1 MVPAD
6 MAVPWATWSGHM
18 SRGSTRS
25 YGVRNHPP
33 FREPVTMRRSSTS
46 STYTSRSVPAVALL
60 AATVLLA
67 GLAGCSKAG
76 TAGSSSDGD
85 GGKGGSAAVD
95 VGLVYSRSGPL
106 AAYGKQYLEGFNA
119 GLAYATHGTGK
130 AAGHE
135 IHVTEQD
142 DAGDPAKAVAAA
154 KTLIGKGTKIIAG
167 TTDSGVALQLAPLAA
182 QNRVLYVSGPAATDG
197 LTGVNAY
204 TFRSGRQSYQDI
216 LTAGSLLGDSKGR
229 KVVVLTQNSAFG
241 QANVAAVKTVLGDGQ
256 GAKVDSVLAPPSAG
270 DLTPF
275 AQQVKS
281 KKPDLVFVAW
291 AGASAPALWTA
302 LDQQGVV
309 GSTKVVTGLAGT
321 ASYPLFGAAGAKVS
335 FLAHYFPGAGNNPVE
350 KAMLDGIAKA
360 GGTPDLFSPD
370 GFTAAQMIV
379 HAVESGSA
387 TDPTAMAKALEGWS
401 FQGPKGDEQIRAVD
415 HALLQPMFTAKL
427 TGTGAAPKP
436 ELISRLPKDAVTPP
450 SKQMAG

>member
-1 MVPAD
+1 MV
-6 MAVPWATWSGHM
+6 AVTMPCAVRTWSAHM
-18 SRGSTRS
+18 SAGPGRF
-25 YGVRNHPP
+25 YGVRNHSP
-33 FREPVTMRRSSTS
+33 FREPVIMRRSRTS
-46 STYTSRSVPAVALL
+46 RNHRNRSVPALALL
-60 AATVLLA
+60 AVAVL
-67 GLAGCSKAG
+67 LAGCSKAG
-76 TAGSSSDGD
+76 TAGSSSSGDGD
-85 GGKGGSAAVD
+85 AKGDAAAVD
-95 VGLVYSRSGPL
+95 VGLVYSRTGPL
-106 AAYGKQYLEGFNA
+106 AAYGKQYIDGFTA
-119 GLAYATHGTGK
+119 GLDYATHGTGK
-130 AAGHE
+130 AGGHE
-135 IHVTEQD
+135 IKVTEQD

-182 QNRVLYVSGPAATDG
+182 QNHVLYISGPAATDA
-197 LTGVNAY
+197 LTGLNAY

-216 LTAGSLLGDSKGR
+216 LTAGTLLGGTQGK

-241 QANVAAVKTVLGDGQ
+241 QANVSAVKAVLGAGQ
-256 GAKVDSVLAPPSAG
+256 GATVDSVLAPPSAG

-309 GSTKVVTGLAGT
+309 TSTKVVTGLAGI
-321 ASYPLFGAAGAKVS
+321 ASYPLFGAAGSKVS

-350 KAMLDGIAKA
+350 KAMLDGITKA

-379 HAVESGSA
+379 HAVEAGGA
-387 TDPTAMAKALEGWS
+387 TDAAAMAKALEGWS
-401 FQGPKGDEQIRAVD
+401 FQGPKGDEQVRASD
-415 HALLQPMFTAKL
+415 HALLQPMFTATL
-427 TGTGAAPKP
+427 TGSGAAAKP
-436 ELISRLPKDAVTPP
+436 QLVSRLPKESVTPP
-450 SKQMAG
+450 TKQMAG

>member
-1 MVPAD
+1 
-6 MAVPWATWSGHM
+6 
-18 SRGSTRS
+18 
-25 YGVRNHPP
+25 
-33 FREPVTMRRSSTS
+33 MRRSSTS

-216 LTAGSLLGDSKGR
+216 LTAGSLLGDSKGK

-427 TGTGAAPKP
+427 TGTGAAAKP

>member
-1 MVPAD
+1 
-6 MAVPWATWSGHM
+6 M
-18 SRGSTRS
+18 SASPGRF
-25 YGVRNHPP
+25 YGLPNHPRL
-33 FREPVTMRRSSTS
+33 REPVTMRRSPTS
-46 STYTSRSVPAVALL
+46 STSRSRSVAAPALL
-60 AATVLLA
+60 AAVLL
-67 GLAGCSKAG
+67 LAGCSKAG
-76 TAGSSSDGD
+76 EAGGPSSGGDAEKTAP
-85 GGKGGSAAVD
+85 VQ
-95 VGLVYSRSGPL
+95 VGLVYSKTGPL

-119 GLAYATHGTGK
+119 GLAYATHGTGT
-130 AAGHE
+130 AGGHS
-135 IHVTEQD
+135 IQVTEQD
-142 DAGDPAKAVAAA
+142 DTGDPAKAVAEA
-154 KTLIGKGTKIIAG
+154 KSLIGKGTHIIAG

-182 QNRVLYVSGPAATDG
+182 QNKVLYISGPAATDA

-229 KVVVLTQNSAFG
+229 KVTVLTQNSAFG
-241 QANVAAVKTVLGDGQ
+241 QANVAAVKQVLGGQ
-256 GAKVDSVLAPPSAG
+256 GATVDAVLAPPSAG

-281 KKPDLVFVAW
+281 RKPDLVFVAW

-309 GSTKVVTGLAGT
+309 TSTKVVTGLAGV
-321 ASYPLFGAAGAKVS
+321 ASYPLFGAAGSKVS
-335 FLAHYFPGAGNNPVE
+335 FLAHYFPGAAGTPVE
-350 KAMLDGIAKA
+350 TAMLDAVKKA

-387 TDPTAMAKALEGWS
+387 TDATAMAKSLEGWS
-401 FQGPKGDEQIRAVD
+401 FQGPKGDEQVRAAD

-427 TGTGAAPKP
+427 AGTGAAAQPQ
-436 ELISRLPKDAVTPP
+436 LIARLPMDAVAPP
-450 SKQMAG
+450 QKPMAG

>member
-1 MVPAD
+1 
-6 MAVPWATWSGHM
+6 
-18 SRGSTRS
+18 
-25 YGVRNHPP
+25 
-33 FREPVTMRRSSTS
+33 MRRS
-46 STYTSRSVPAVALL
+46 TSRTITGRSLPALAVL
-60 AATVLLA
+60 AAGVLLA
-67 GLAGCSKAG
+67 GCSAAG
-76 TAGSSSDGD
+76 TAGSSSSDGS
-85 GGKGGSAAVD
+85 GSAAVK

-119 GLAYATHGTGK
+119 GLAYATHNTGK
-130 AAGHE
+130 VGGHRIE
-135 IHVTEQD
+135 VTEQD

-154 KTLIGKGTKIIAG
+154 KTLIGKGTKILAG

-182 QNRVLYVSGPAATDG
+182 QNRVLYVSGPAATDA
-197 LTGVNAY
+197 LTAVNTF

-216 LTAGSLLGDSKGR
+216 LTAGSLLGDSHGK
-229 KVVVLTQNSAFG
+229 KVTVLTQNSAFG
-241 QANVAAVKTVLGDGQ
+241 QANVAAVKQVLGGQ
-256 GAKVDSVLAPPSAG
+256 GAKVDAVLAPPSAA

-281 KKPDLVFVAW
+281 RKADLVFVAW

-335 FLAHYFPGAGNNPVE
+335 FLAHYFPGAAGTPVE
-350 KAMLDGIAKA
+350 KAMLDGITKA

-370 GFTAAQMIV
+370 GFTAALMIV
-379 HAVESGSA
+379 HAVEAGSA
-387 TDPTAMAKALEGWS
+387 QDTSLMVKALEGWS

-427 TGTGAAPKP
+427 IGTGSAAKP
-436 ELISRLPKDAVTPP
+436 VLLMRLPMGAVTPP